1 MISQAFT
8 VGTTAIKLV
17 ATSVNAR
24 QISIHPS
31 GNGTVYLGGSTV
43 TAASGM
49 LTEKGAV
56 PYTFTLPANNELW
69 AIVASGT
76 VDVRVMIPA
85 NMSGV

>member
-1 MISQAFT
+1 MNSQAFT
-8 VGTTAIKLV
+8 VGTTAIRLV
-17 ATSVNAR
+17 ASSVNAR
-24 QISIHPS
+24 QISVHPS
-31 GNGTVYLGGSTV
+31 GNGTVYLGGSDV

-56 PYTFTLPANNELW
+56 PYTFTLPATNELW

-85 NMSGV
+85 NMSGS